1 MNKFQIKSGV
11 IISAN
16 SVIISEETLNEAFN
30 LWSDKEKNL
39 FKKILKQ
46 GGLVTIKGVRYN
58 ITNVDS
64 NYESENILS
73 WLPTSSDTYSEE
85 E

>member
-1 MNKFQIKSGV
+1 MSKFQIKSGV

-16 SVIISEETLNEAFN
+16 SVIISEETLNEASN